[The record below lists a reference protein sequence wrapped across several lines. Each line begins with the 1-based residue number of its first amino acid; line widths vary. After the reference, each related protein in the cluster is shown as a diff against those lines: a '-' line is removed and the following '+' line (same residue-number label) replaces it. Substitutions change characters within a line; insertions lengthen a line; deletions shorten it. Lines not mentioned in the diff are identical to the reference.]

1 MPAQLR
7 LLPHKPCQ
15 PHPPERQVTAV
26 QATQLAGHT
35 LRLLRRLEP
44 SPQTRAT
51 VLSWADALMVEGRLR
66 PCPHPLR
73 RSSRYGLEDLQ
84 IELDLWT
91 DDELIDLHEF
101 LLDHSLPTLGDGRA
115 SQASVA
121 EVWAWLGAAPT
132 QPPRLFSFHLCCRL
146 AGLNPDTLYEHLTD
160 LARRGRLRRT

>member
-51 VLSWADALMVEGRLR
+51 VLSWADALMAEGRLR

-101 LLDHSLPTLGDGRA
+101 LLDHSLHTLGDGRA

-132 QPPRLFSFHLCCRL
+132 RHPGCFLFTCA
-146 AGLNPDTLYEHLTD
+146 AGWP
-160 LARRGRLRRT
+160 G